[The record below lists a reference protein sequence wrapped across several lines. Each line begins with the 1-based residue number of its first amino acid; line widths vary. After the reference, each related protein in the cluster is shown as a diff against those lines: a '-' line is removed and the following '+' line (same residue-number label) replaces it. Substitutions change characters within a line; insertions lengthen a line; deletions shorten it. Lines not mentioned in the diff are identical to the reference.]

1 MAIPAT
7 DPTTASAMVNGL
19 VPDEEEDEEGAE
31 VDEPVEPVARGE
43 DVLPVLEFGCVA
55 VESPFEGFVV
65 VAAVFCAGMAVNPL
79 CVQ

>member
-7 DPTTASAMVNGL
+7 DPTTASAMVKGL
-19 VPDEEEDEEGAE
+19 VPDEDEDEEGVE
-31 VDEPVEPVARGE
+31 DDDPVEPVARGE
-43 DVLPVLEFGCVA
+43 DVVPALEFGCVT
-55 VESPFEGFVV
+55 VDSPFEGLVV